1 MSLKFDFFLVHLS
14 DFCYFVYLTVYH
26 LSVRLLNIVVLFLTP
41 ANICLR
47 DTRDLLGRDR
57 VLFTASRNNT
67 RPAILYILFLL
78 SHFLVVFYDSSLYLC
93 AGVNLCCCIFSFV
106 FCRMSW
112 KKGFCS
118 EKVNDKHVQLKCFI
132 ADLTTSLY

>member
-26 LSVRLLNIVVLFLTP
+26 LSVRLLIIVVLFFTP

-78 SHFLVVFYDSSLYLC
+78 SHFLVVFMTRVCICALALICVAVFSLLFS
-93 AGVNLCCCIFSFV
+93 AGCHGKKV
-106 FCRMSW
+106 FAL
-112 KKGFCS
+112 KK
-118 EKVNDKHVQLKCFI
+118 
-132 ADLTTSLY
+132 